1 MPEIFVARA
10 VLIVEDEFFVRLAAI
25 AVIEEAGFKVFDAD
39 DADEAIAILEKH
51 DDIGF
56 VFTDINMPG
65 SMDGVGLTHRVR
77 DRWPPVQFIV
87 TSGLHRI
94 KDGDLPLGSI
104 FVGKP
109 YATGAV
115 VNALQRL
122 IVSNLPQG
130 I

>member
-1 MPEIFVARA
+1 MPGNFVARA
-10 VLIVEDEFFVRLAAI
+10 VLIVEDELFVRLAAI
-25 AVIEEAGFKVFDAD
+25 AAIEEAGFKVYDAD
-39 DADEAIAILEKH
+39 DADEAITLLENH

-65 SMDGVGLTHRVR
+65 SMDGVGLTHCVR